1 MNAQLRSFGALARA
15 RALASALGF
24 VRVVLLLIALSGFL
38 LHPAGLE
45 ARLALLALEPRD
57 LIAQL
62 LDGLGLL
69 LGLLGQGLDQA
80 HQLLDQR
87 CALGLGNGREF
98 DHGSSG
104 REFTGQGGGCLVA
117 MLTQQRLPVAMTY

>member
-1 MNAQLRSFGALARA
+1 MTRRNTAVFVDLQLRGFGALARA
-15 RALASALGF
+15 RALASAFG
-24 VRVVLLLIALSGFL
+24 RVLVAFLVLALSGLL
-38 LHPAGLE
+38 LHPDGLE
-45 ARLALLALEPRD
+45 ARLAFLALELRD

-87 CALGLGNGREF
+87 GALGLGNEWEF
-98 DHGSSG
+98 DHSGSG
-104 REFTGQGGGCLVA
+104 RDLSGSG
-117 MLTQQRLPVAMTY
+117 